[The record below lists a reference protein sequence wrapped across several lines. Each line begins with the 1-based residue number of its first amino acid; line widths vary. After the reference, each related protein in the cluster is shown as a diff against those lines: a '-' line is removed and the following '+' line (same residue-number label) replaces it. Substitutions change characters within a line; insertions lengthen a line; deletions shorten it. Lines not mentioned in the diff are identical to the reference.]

1 MRRKGNV
8 LYKYLMERPVQ
19 ISKDGCPEM
28 FTGVMDML
36 TMLTMGKCGK
46 CRIKNQFGQE
56 NCGHEFYY
64 KYSLPVNIKIHVP
77 FITPRLLHLISIQ
90 DFVKST
96 LQTQ

>member
-1 MRRKGNV
+1 
-8 LYKYLMERPVQ
+8 MERPVQ
-19 ISKDGCPEM
+19 VSEDGCPEM